1 MVLHLQLMIS
11 SLLEEKRIDC
21 SKDISIFR
29 FSVIPQNSKSGDSL
43 YKTVW
48 WIPKLIVIAHKKW
61 FLLQINTIKKFLL
74 FRLEYIID
82 ENCLF
87 GY

>member
-1 MVLHLQLMIS
+1 MDFQ
-11 SLLEEKRIDC
+11 ID
-21 SKDISIFR
+21 
-29 FSVIPQNSKSGDSL
+29 L
-43 YKTVW
+43 
-48 WIPKLIVIAHKKW
+48 IAHKKW

-87 GY
+87 GYWHKTTLLSQYIIEDFH